1 MLEARDLTCLRGG
14 RIVFAALDLA
24 LAPGGAVLVIGPN
37 GSGKSTLL
45 RVLAGLLPPLAGA
58 VSWRGRPVAADPEG
72 FRAETRYLGHLDA
85 VKPQLTAEENLA
97 FWTRLY
103 GAGTGRVATALAT
116 FGLDAL
122 ADLPARMLSAGQ
134 RRRLGLAR
142 LIAAPAPL
150 WLLDEPTV
158 ALDRSGVAAVER
170 AIAAHRADGGVAVVS
185 TNAPLTLPNAGELD
199 VAAFAGSA
207 HEPALV
213 L

>member
-1 MLEARDLTCLRGG
+1 MLEGRDLTCLRGG
-14 RIVFAALDLA
+14 RIVFAALDLSVDQ
-24 LAPGGAVLVIGPN
+24 GSAVLVTGPN

-45 RVLAGLLPPLAGA
+45 RLLAGLLPPLSGA
-58 VSWRGRPVAADPEG
+58 VRWRGRPITDDPEA
-72 FRAETRYLGHLDA
+72 FRAETRYLGHSDA
-85 VKPQLTAEENLA
+85 IKPQLTVTENLS

-103 GAGTGRVATALAT
+103 GADGGRVAAALAT

-142 LIAAPAPL
+142 LVAAPAPL

-158 ALDRSGVAAVER
+158 ALDRSGTAAVER
-170 AIAAHRADGGVAVVS
+170 ALATHRAAGGIAVVS
-185 TNAPLTLPNAGELD
+185 TNAPLGLPGAAELD
-199 VAAFAGSA
+199 VAAFACDDV
-207 HEPALV
+207 PALV